1 MKDATLRE
9 LVALTKQLDNANAD
23 ARSYGATVDLRAEEL
38 QEYVRLLERVA
49 ERAFRIGGVVRRMAS
64 EQAAE
69 VSAEALEAERN
80 GITPPRG
87 ALANARELYG
97 FAR

>member
-1 MKDATLRE
+1 MASH
-9 LVALTKQLDNANAD
+9 AASIA
-23 ARSYGATVDLRAEEL
+23 A
-38 QEYVRLLERVA
+38 
-49 ERAFRIGGVVRRMAS
+49 VVRRMAS